1 MINAHNVSETLA
13 VHGSSLDGVE
23 FHGEITPAHS
33 IMALASMEL
42 SEVRQTALEETMEEI
57 GLSLGSRLKDQ
68 KSVEAEE
75 RSQRRQELLVK
86 LISQLSG
93 SADSLLPQNIRLDMD
108 ISLLA
113 SQLRQGGLSAGQQI
127 LLLAAMMA
135 YSKNNP
141 LRRRSLSQLL
151 EPLLEEGGWEIEL
164 FGLLELGSQESQG
177 LGAIKQL
184 FAQSIEQNGIEQN
197 ELSVAQWFTRVSR
210 WPQRQQRVRVLMRA
224 VAFDLASQPPPQH
237 GERLAAT
244 LYQLRRLLMFLGLED
259 HCNHMGRACGVAGDV
274 ILHEV
279 LAVVGQPWLFSRW
292 LQPRIEVITGLDT
305 KTRSRFI
312 RRFYELFNLMPVDC
326 FNDQEQQQQILAALL
341 EI

>member
-1 MINAHNVSETLA
+1 MINAHNVSDTPA
-13 VHGSSLDGVE
+13 VHGTPLHGAE

-86 LISQLSG
+86 LITQLSG
-93 SADSLLPQNIRLDMD
+93 SADALLPQNIRLDMD

-113 SQLRQGGLSAGQQI
+113 SQLRQGGLSIGQQI

-164 FGLLELGSQESQG
+164 FGLLELGSKESQG
-177 LGAIKQL
+177 LAAIKQL
-184 FAQSIEQNGIEQN
+184 FAQSIEQN
-197 ELSVAQWFTRVSR
+197 ELSVAEWFTQISR
-210 WPQRQQRVRVLMRA
+210 WPQRQQRVRILMRA
-224 VAFDLASQPPPQH
+224 VAFDLASQPPPRH
-237 GERLAAT
+237 GKRLAAT

-259 HCNHMGRACGVAGDV
+259 HCNHMGRACGVAGDM

-279 LAVVGQPWLFSRW
+279 LAVVGQPWLFSGW
-292 LQPRIEVITGLDT
+292 LQPRIEVITGLDIN
-305 KTRSRFI
+305 TRRRFI

-326 FNDQEQQQQILAALL
+326 FNDQEQQQQILAVLL

>member
-1 MINAHNVSETLA
+1 MINAHNVSDTLA
-13 VHGSSLDGVE
+13 VHGTPLHGAE

-42 SEVRQTALEETMEEI
+42 SEVRQTALEATMEEI

-68 KSVEAEE
+68 KSVEAED

-86 LISQLSG
+86 LITQLSG
-93 SADSLLPQNIRLDMD
+93 SADALLPQNIRLDMD
-108 ISLLA
+108 ISLLD

-164 FGLLELGSQESQG
+164 FGLLELGSKESQG

-184 FAQSIEQNGIEQN
+184 FAQSIEQN
-197 ELSVAQWFTRVSR
+197 ELSVAEWFTQISR
-210 WPQRQQRVRVLMRA
+210 WPQRQQRVRILMRA
-224 VAFDLASQPPPQH
+224 VAFDLASQPPPRH
-237 GERLAAT
+237 GKRLAAT

-259 HCNHMGRACGVAGDV
+259 HCNHMGRACGVAGDM

-279 LAVVGQPWLFSRW
+279 LAVVGQPWLFSSW

-305 KTRSRFI
+305 NTRRRFI

-326 FNDQEQQQQILAALL
+326 FNDQEQQQQILAVLL

>member
-13 VHGSSLDGVE
+13 VHGSSLHGSE
-23 FHGEITPAHS
+23 LHGEITPAHS

-42 SEVRQTALEETMEEI
+42 LEVRQTALEETMEEI

-113 SQLRQGGLSAGQQI
+113 SQLRHGGLSAGQQI
-127 LLLAAMMA
+127 LLLAAMLA

-164 FGLLELGSQESQG
+164 FGLFELGSQESQG

-184 FAQSIEQNGIEQN
+184 FAQSIEQN
-197 ELSVAQWFTRVSR
+197 ELSVAEWFSQVSR

-224 VAFDLASQPPPQH
+224 VAFDLASQPPPQR

-292 LQPRIEVITGLDT
+292 LQPRIEVITGPDT
-305 KTRSRFI
+305 KTRNRFI

-326 FNDQEQQQQILAALL
+326 FNDQEQQQQVLAVLL
-341 EI
+341 EM